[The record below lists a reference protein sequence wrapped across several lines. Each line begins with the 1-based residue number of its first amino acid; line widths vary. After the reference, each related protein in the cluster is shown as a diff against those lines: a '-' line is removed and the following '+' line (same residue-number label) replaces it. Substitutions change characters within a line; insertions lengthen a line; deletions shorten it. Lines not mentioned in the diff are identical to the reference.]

1 VTRPTDATVVPIR
14 LALDG
19 RSGVTLWATPW
30 EEDGEEWQ
38 AFLGTGRKVLVFT
51 TTEDMAEYLRS
62 GDENDLTDHPAWKM
76 LSKLPATEL
85 EPEEDYDFDLDGVYD
100 LAAGDPDPFAV
111 SELSDLVDIVQRIA
125 ECCDDGTLLRVVEDS
140 PEFSRLLADEVTY
153 SGAEGEEQWAEL
165 GEALDRSWELVIDRL
180 GGLVE
185 WRGEAPADATDE
197 DDDDLD
203 DVEVVDTSADTEVSA
218 EDDDEDE
225 DDEDGDGDDDLDE
238 DEEDDEEEEDEDGD
252 EEVADST
259 DEDEDEEDD
268 EDGDEDGELVDG
280 TWAEAGIIPIAVGLP
295 TGTGY
300 TLRTYVDDEPRF
312 LGSDLNIYMFRST
325 AGLIEFCREEEEH
338 DLAELETWSAI
349 REAETDDL
357 TVDPSEE
364 DSYDLTAPGP
374 EAVELARDLADYCQ
388 LAGVEAALSGRPA
401 DGVPFDVW
409 VAAVAEIGSC
419 VHWYD

>member
-38 AFLGTGRKVLVFT
+38 AFLGTGRKVLIFT

-62 GDENDLTDHPAWKM
+62 GDENDLTDHPAWTM
-76 LSKLPATEL
+76 LTKLPSTQL

-125 ECCDDGTLLRVVEDS
+125 ECCDDGTLLRVLEES

-153 SGAEGEEQWAEL
+153 SGAEGEEQWGEL

-185 WRGEAPADATDE
+185 WRGEVPADSDDDE
-197 DDDDLD
+197 DDDLD
-203 DVEVVDTSADTEVSA
+203 DVEEIDADDADAVDSDDEDDTDDEDDEEDDEEAADEESADDSDEDED
-218 EDDDEDE
+218 EDDEEDEDEEDEDEDEDE
-225 DDEDGDGDDDLDE
+225 DDEDG
-238 DEEDDEEEEDEDGD
+238 
-252 EEVADST
+252 EVV
-259 DEDEDEEDD
+259 E
-268 EDGDEDGELVDG
+268 G

-312 LGSDLNIYMFRST
+312 LGNDLNVYMFRST

-338 DLAELETWSAI
+338 DLADLDTWSEIQAA
-349 REAETDDL
+349 EADDL
-357 TVDPSEE
+357 IVDPSEE

-374 EAVELARDLADYCQ
+374 EAVELARDLADYSQ
-388 LAGVEAALSGRPA
+388 LAGVEAALSGRPV
-401 DGVPFDVW
+401 DGIPFDVW

-419 VHWYD
+419 VRWYD